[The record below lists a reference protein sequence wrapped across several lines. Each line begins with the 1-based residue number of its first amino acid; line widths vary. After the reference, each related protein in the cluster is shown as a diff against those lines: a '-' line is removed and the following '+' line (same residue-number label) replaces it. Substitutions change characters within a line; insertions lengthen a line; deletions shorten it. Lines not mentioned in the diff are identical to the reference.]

1 MTQTSS
7 AARPLAVVTG
17 ASSGIGHELAKVF
30 AQNGYD
36 VLAAAEPVAHA
47 GVTLDDAAAG
57 VRAAGAAAGVE
68 VTAVPVDLA
77 TSEGVEQLAQ
87 RVQARGRPVDALALN
102 AGVGLGGP
110 FVEQP
115 VEGILNLVNLNV
127 RSVVHLARLLLP
139 AMVARRQ
146 GRVLVTSSI
155 AALMPGPFEAVYGA
169 SKAFELSWAQAVRN
183 ELKDSGVTV
192 TALQPG
198 PTDTEFFHRAGMD
211 DTKVGADEKDEPAKV
226 ARQGFEAMMAGR
238 DHVVAGALKNTLQ
251 AAASTVLPNP
261 ALAQMHRGMS
271 EPGTASK

>member
-1 MTQTSS
+1 M
-7 AARPLAVVTG
+7 
-17 ASSGIGHELAKVF
+17 
-30 AQNGYD
+30 
-36 VLAAAEPVAHA
+36 
-47 GVTLDDAAAG
+47 
-57 VRAAGAAAGVE
+57 
-68 VTAVPVDLA
+68 
-77 TSEGVEQLAQ
+77 
-87 RVQARGRPVDALALN
+87 GRPVDALALN